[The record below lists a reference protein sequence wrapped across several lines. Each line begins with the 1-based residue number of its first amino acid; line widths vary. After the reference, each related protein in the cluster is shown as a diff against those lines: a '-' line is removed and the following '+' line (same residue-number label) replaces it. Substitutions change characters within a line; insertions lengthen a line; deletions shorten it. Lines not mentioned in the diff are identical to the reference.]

1 MWGDGEGRIAG
12 LDVGDRTIGVAL
24 SDPLRKISTGL
35 EVIRRGSVAEDL
47 SRLRAIMS
55 VREVMRI
62 VVGLPRN
69 MNGTYGPR
77 AESTRDFAQVL
88 ERELGVTVTL
98 WDERLTTV
106 QAERT
111 LLAADMSRRKRR
123 AVIDQLAAQLILQ
136 SYLDARAARPGGE
149 L

>member
-1 MWGDGEGRIAG
+1 MGRMAG

-24 SDPLRKISTGL
+24 SDPSGVIARGL
-35 EVIRRGSVAEDL
+35 EVIRRGSLAEDL
-47 SRLRAIMS
+47 ARLQAILAAHD
-55 VREVMRI
+55 VERV

-77 AESTRDFAQVL
+77 AEMARRFAARL
-88 ERELGVTVTL
+88 EAALGLSVVL

-111 LLAADMSRRKRR
+111 LLEADLSRRKRR
-123 AVIDQLAAQLILQ
+123 QVIDRVAAQIILQ
-136 SYLDARAARPGGE
+136 NYLDARAAGE
-149 L
+149 RADSGKD